1 MGSVLCRK
9 LHSIGW
15 SVSHIAVSRND
26 VSFCE
31 FYTRASISLS
41 WSHFT
46 MWTKAGNLW
55 SAHRLFSTE
64 TSWRIHNFINV
75 LFPDWF
81 YCRWSWAKE
90 VYKWYGKCLSY
101 LFVCYVR
108 MCIYHIYVCNV
119 QISTNDMIN
128 VLTYCRFSYM
138 EESVH
143 CRQMSL

>member
-1 MGSVLCRK
+1 MSSFQIDSIADEVERRK
-9 LHSIGW
+9 ST
-15 SVSHIAVSRND
+15 ND
-26 VSFCE
+26 MV
-31 FYTRASISLS
+31 
-41 WSHFT
+41 
-46 MWTKAGNLW
+46 
-55 SAHRLFSTE
+55 
-64 TSWRIHNFINV
+64 NV
-75 LFPDWF
+75 
-81 YCRWSWAKE
+81 
-90 VYKWYGKCLSY
+90 LSY